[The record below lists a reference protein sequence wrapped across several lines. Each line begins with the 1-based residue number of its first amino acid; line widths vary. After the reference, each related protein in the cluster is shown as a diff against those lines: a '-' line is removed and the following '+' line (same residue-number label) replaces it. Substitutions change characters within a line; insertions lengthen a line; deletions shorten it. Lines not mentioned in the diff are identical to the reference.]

1 MSTQKTIPVNRVHHA
16 IVAGIMALS
25 ILLLTIST
33 VQAAP
38 KAKLWERWTAHDATS
53 TQIIDHGYFNE
64 FLMRYVRINHDN
76 KGVNVVDYK
85 NISAEDN
92 KALDVYLDT
101 LQTIVISDYTRD
113 EQQAFWINLY
123 NAKTIDVILDHYP
136 VKSIRDIDLNPSL
149 FASGP
154 WSQKIMT
161 IENEQISLDDI
172 EHRILRPIWQD
183 ARIHYVLTCA
193 SMGCPHLQAKAAH
206 ADDLELHLNR
216 GAAQFIN
223 HPRAVMIDADDTLT
237 LSTLYKWYRV
247 DFGTSDV
254 AFIKHLQKFADEGL
268 KENLNTVDL
277 DTADY
282 QYDWALNQAP

>member
-1 MSTQKTIPVNRVHHA
+1 M
-16 IVAGIMALS
+16 AGFMALS
-25 ILLLTIST
+25 ILFLAIST
-33 VQAAP
+33 AQAAP
-38 KAKLWERWTAHDATS
+38 KAKLWELWKTHDATS
-53 TQIIDHGYFNE
+53 TETIDHSFFDT
-64 FLMRYVRINHDN
+64 FLMRYISVNHN
-76 KGVNVVDYK
+76 NEGVNVVNYAG
-85 NISAEDN
+85 ISEADGV
-92 KALDVYLDT
+92 ALDRYLDG
-101 LQTIVISDYTRD
+101 LQNIVISNYNPN

-136 VKSIRDIDLNPSL
+136 VESIRDIDLNPAL

-193 SMGCPHLQAKAAH
+193 SIGCPHLQAKAAH
-206 ADDLELHLNR
+206 ADDLEFHLNR

-223 HPRAVMIDADDTLT
+223 HPRAVMIDEANALT

-254 AFIKHLQKFADEGL
+254 AFIKHLQNFADEGL
-268 KENLNTVDL
+268 KERLNTVNL
-277 DTADY
+277 KTVDY
-282 QYDWALNQAP
+282 QYDWSLNEVK